1 MLYVVIVDKRDV
13 INVDRVWVS
22 WVRLDWRCIVQ
33 NRRVWPIMEQIGNFV
48 IIDGIKIRG
57 VKIVNRLMCGRL
69 VVPVVF
75 VVVNVV
81 IGEPFYN

>member
-1 MLYVVIVDKRDV
+1 
-13 INVDRVWVS
+13 
-22 WVRLDWRCIVQ
+22 
-33 NRRVWPIMEQIGNFV
+33 MEQIGNFV

-81 IGEPFYN
+81 IGAPFYN